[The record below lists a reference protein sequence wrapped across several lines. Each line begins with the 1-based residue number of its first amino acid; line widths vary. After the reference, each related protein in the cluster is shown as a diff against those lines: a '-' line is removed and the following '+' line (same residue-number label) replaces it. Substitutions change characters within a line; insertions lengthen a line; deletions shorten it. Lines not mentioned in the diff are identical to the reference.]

1 MKPVSDQ
8 LFSLDKDGA
17 PVARWERCSAK
28 DLGLEEH
35 WLRDE
40 IFKNPE
46 LVIGPC
52 RAAGIT
58 DDDWYAW
65 QREYKVADAGR
76 IDVLLLSAQ
85 GRVGVVETKLA
96 YNPEKRRQV
105 LAQALDYLAH
115 LPEQFDESMPPIPA
129 DENGTPVA
137 ESEEVRESVA
147 QGDVLVIIAS
157 DQTDPKVA
165 KLSGRLL
172 ADNLVRQWDL
182 ALVDVALYRELSDRS
197 AGCVVVPHLRNLV
210 QSEPRQ
216 VVRVVV
222 EGETPS
228 ARVEVE
234 RIIPDE
240 STSARQKWDEKRF
253 FGNLEAGRAP
263 NPVRRLASQLRDLVG
278 RFPGSL
284 SLAYGTG
291 KDGSVVLKR
300 RGGWLIEVYGSGKV
314 KFRPS
319 KFGRT
324 LGDQVGALYRRRLE
338 KIAPEA
344 LRMHYPRLSPEA
356 AGRMAPSLYEA
367 ICEVVEA
374 AEHGTAFGGNAV
386 ELSFL
391 KLCSPADA
399 PFVRGSFGDSGL
411 CRPGGFGPVVFD
423 ARDGVEDLGE
433 DLDGPLGIIRNE
445 DGGFGCQGHD
455 GILEL
460 AFSGP

>member
-8 LFSLDKDGA
+8 LFSLEKEGA
-17 PVARWERCSAK
+17 LIAKWERCSAK
-28 DLGLEEH
+28 DLGLAEH

-46 LVIGPC
+46 LIIGPC

-105 LAQALDYLAH
+105 LAQALDYLAN
-115 LPEQFDESMPPIPA
+115 LPDQFDESMPPVPV
-129 DENGTPVA
+129 DENGISVV
-137 ESEEVRESVA
+137 ESEEIREAVV

-157 DQTDPKVA
+157 DENDPKVA
-165 KLSGRLL
+165 KLSRRLL
-172 ADNLVRQWDL
+172 ADNLIRQWDL
-182 ALVDVALYRELSDRS
+182 ALVDVALYRELSDS
-197 AGCVVVPHLRNLV
+197 ADGCVVVPHLRNLV

-222 EGETPS
+222 EGETAS

-253 FGNLEAGRAP
+253 FENLEAGRAP

-278 RFPGSL
+278 RFPDSL
-284 SLAYGTG
+284 NLAYGTG
-291 KDGSVVLKR
+291 KEGSVVLKR
-300 RGGWLIEVYGSGKV
+300 RGGGLIEVYGSGKV
-314 KFRPS
+314 RFRPS
-319 KFGRT
+319 KFGRA

-344 LRMHYPRLSPEA
+344 LRMHYPRLSPGT
-356 AGRMAPSLYEA
+356 AGCMAPSLYEA
-367 ICEVVEA
+367 ICEAIEA
-374 AEHGTAFGGNAV
+374 AEHGAAFGEGRRTNTTKNI
-386 ELSFL
+386 E
-391 KLCSPADA
+391 
-399 PFVRGSFGDSGL
+399 G
-411 CRPGGFGPVVFD
+411 
-423 ARDGVEDLGE
+423 
-433 DLDGPLGIIRNE
+433 
-445 DGGFGCQGHD
+445 
-455 GILEL
+455 
-460 AFSGP
+460 